1 MSMIARSGRWLLALF
16 ALALVAGCQTVPASD
31 FSAAQR
37 AVFAKRGFVEQDGKY
52 FLSLDNRVLFQ
63 FDSSALEGEKQT
75 MLGDLGRE
83 LATVGIGSAGIDGH
97 ASGEG
102 DPQYNFKLSERRAQA
117 VSDAMV
123 AGGLDASRM
132 RVRGLG
138 ATDPVA
144 SNDDPEGRRANRR
157 VVIILTPA
165 DALSL

>member
-1 MSMIARSGRWLLALF
+1 MSMIARSGRWVLAVF
-16 ALALVAGCQTVPASD
+16 ALTLLAGCQTVPASD

-52 FLSLDNRVLFQ
+52 LLSLDNRLLFQ
-63 FDSSALEGEKQT
+63 FDSSALDSEKQA

-83 LATVGIGSAGIDGH
+83 LASVGIGGAGIDGH

-102 DPQYNFKLSERRAQA
+102 DPQYNLKLSERRAQA
-117 VSDAMV
+117 VSGSLV
-123 AGGLDASRM
+123 AGGLDERRM

-138 ATDPVA
+138 ASDPVA
-144 SNDDPEGRRANRR
+144 SNDDPEGRKENRR

-165 DALSL
+165 DALTL

>member
-16 ALALVAGCQTVPASD
+16 ALAVVAGCQTVPASD

-37 AVFAKRGFVEQDGKY
+37 AVFGKRGFVEQDGKY
-52 FLSLDNRVLFQ
+52 YLSLDNRVLFQ
-63 FDSSALEGEKQT
+63 FDSSALEGEKQA

-83 LATVGIGSAGIDGH
+83 LAAVGIGGAGIDGH

-123 AGGLDASRM
+123 AGGLDLRRM

-138 ATDPVA
+138 ASDPVA
-144 SNDDPEGRRANRR
+144 SNDDPEGRRQNRR

-165 DALSL
+165 DALPL